1 MCSFQGTLVLR
12 VFALLT
18 DKQSSHFSTVCLS
31 AKHLFIIAEI

>member
-18 DKQSSHFSTVCLS
+18 DKQSFTDKSETTV
-31 AKHLFIIAEI
+31 